1 MTPPQG
7 RRRQHR
13 AEPGGPGHDGFTEAF
28 AERLL
33 RFDLGDPDKVI
44 LDVCL
49 VSGGLRLLFLPLY
62 VNLDQPRLAL
72 QSGLAFGL
80 YLFLAAVRRLPNRQ
94 GLLLLALGP
103 EWLLWS
109 FSNTVALGGG
119 FSFQLYPL
127 LLLPAFVLCFH
138 QLKPVTRL
146 ALLVAPLALYAPFF
160 MFFRK
165 ARPLVELAEQTQH
178 RLAVLNELMVA
189 VIVVLFAGVALLE
202 HWRARRLAEE
212 REATQAQL
220 VEDLAHELR
229 TPLATLLT
237 AAQGAKV
244 ARQRPERVAE
254 SLEWIED
261 AARSAGR
268 LVERLLELAS
278 PDGPES
284 PASPVELSHGVR
296 AAVERLRPVAE
307 QRDIVLELLEVSPC
321 LDQVNAASLEI
332 VLQNLLS
339 NAVAHSPRG
348 AKVEIRIL
356 DERGRPRVEIEDRGE
371 GIAPEHLPRIFDRLW
386 RADPARSREHGRY
399 GLGLA
404 IARRHAGLLGASIE
418 VASELGRGSVFS
430 VVFERSEAGG

>member
-1 MTPPQG
+1 MTPGQDRPG
-7 RRRQHR
+7 RETSGLDRS
-13 AEPGGPGHDGFTEAF
+13 AEALT
-28 AERLL
+28 ERLL
-33 RFDLGDPDKVI
+33 QLDLGDPGKVT
-44 LDVCL
+44 LAVCL

-62 VNLDQPRLAL
+62 VDSGLHWLAL
-72 QSGLAFGL
+72 QSALALLL
-80 YLFLAAVRRLPNRQ
+80 YLFLAAIRRRPDRQALP
-94 GLLLLALGP
+94 LLALGP

-146 ALLVAPLALYAPFF
+146 ALLVAPLLLYAPFVT
-160 MFFRK
+160 FFRR
-165 ARPLVELAEQTQH
+165 ARPLVELAEKTRVQ
-178 RLAVLNELMVA
+178 LAVFNELVVA
-189 VIVVLFAGVALLE
+189 VAVVLFAGAALLE

-212 REATQAQL
+212 REAAQAQL

-237 AAQGAKV
+237 AAQGAKA

-278 PDGPES
+278 PDGPPS
-284 PASPVELSHGVR
+284 PASPAELSKSVR

-307 QRDIVLELLEVSPC
+307 QQGIVLELHEAPACHELV
-321 LDQVNAASLEI
+321 DAASLEI
-332 VLQNLLS
+332 VLRNLIS
-339 NAVAHSPRG
+339 NAIAHSPRG
-348 AKVEIRIL
+348 EKVEIRVL
-356 DERGRPRVEIEDRGE
+356 GELGGPRIEVEDRGE
-371 GIAPEHLPRIFDRLW
+371 GIAPEHLARIFDRLW
-386 RADPARSREHGRY
+386 RADPARSRKDGRY

-418 VASELGRGSVFS
+418 VASELGRGSVFTVLFDRRRRRRAPS
-430 VVFERSEAGG
+430 AR